1 MPIDT
6 LPNNVFLEVFNFCLD
21 DHTEFSVSHA
31 RSWQTLVHVC
41 QRWREIIFA
50 SPRRLN
56 LHLNCSYGTPVRK
69 NLIFWPVNLPLIINY
84 PSILTRISPEDEDNV
99 VAALEHPSRV
109 HRIMIHAAAPLI
121 KKVTTTLQ
129 KSFPVLAY
137 LDLVYHGQPTH
148 RPVIPRRFLGESA
161 PRLQHLSLKSISCPQ
176 LPTLLSARDLV
187 TLNLDQIFPNGY
199 MSPKVLVTNLAVLT
213 KLTSLDISFY
223 EETSPPHQWRSHPQ
237 PPMRTILPALTRL
250 NYDGRTEYLEDLLAR
265 IDTPRVKFVNIAYDT
280 PLIQASQLILF
291 IERTENLKVDRF
303 TRVETY
309 FNFAEFYIKLNCP
322 REKCS
327 QAPLFLRICGQDDVE
342 TQVQDVADLFGQ
354 LTAPF
359 SKVDDLLV
367 RCGDAAEYGAFDTD
381 EWMPLLRL
389 FPAVET
395 LRISGEMAVF
405 FTSALGNTPE
415 DMVTNVLPALRVIRL
430 VEDEDE
436 EMGMYE
442 GEDED
447 DYKEQV
453 ESMDRFLSLR
463 QLSGCP
469 VTISHPSP
477 LDSDSSED
485 DDIDDI

>member
-6 LPNNVFLEVFNFCLD
+6 LPNNVFLEIFNFCLD

-84 PSILTRISPEDEDNV
+84 PSFLTRISPEDEDNV

-109 HRIMIHAAAPLI
+109 HRIMILATAPLI
-121 KKVTTTLQ
+121 KKVTITLQ
-129 KSFPVLAY
+129 KSFPALVY
-137 LDLVYHGQPTH
+137 LDLVCHGQPTH
-148 RPVIPRRFLGESA
+148 SPVVPRRFLGESA
-161 PRLQHLSLKSISCPQ
+161 PHLQHLSLKSISCPQ
-176 LPTLLSARDLV
+176 LPTLLLSARDLV

-199 MSPKVLVTNLAVLT
+199 MSPKVLVTSLAVLT
-213 KLTSLDISFY
+213 KLTSLDISLY
-223 EETSPPHQWRSHPQ
+223 EETSPNQWRSHPQ
-237 PPMRTILPALTRL
+237 PSMRTILPALTRL
-250 NYDGRTEYLEDLLAR
+250 NYDGRSEYLEDLLAR
-265 IDTPRVKFVNIAYDT
+265 IDTPRVDFIRISYTT
-280 PLIQASQLILF
+280 PPIQAAQLIRF
-291 IERTENLKVDRF
+291 IERTDNLKVDRF

-309 FNFAEFYIKLNCP
+309 FNFEEFYIELNCP

-327 QAPLFLRICGQDDVE
+327 QAPLVLRIWGQEDVE
-342 TQVQDVADLFGQ
+342 MQVQDVADLFGQ

-359 SKVDDLLV
+359 SKVDDLFV
-367 RCGDAAEYGAFDTD
+367 RCGDAAEYGAFVTN

-395 LRISGEMAVF
+395 LRISGDMAVF
-405 FTSALGNTPE
+405 FTSALGNTAE
-415 DMVTNVLPALRVIRL
+415 DMVTNVLPALRVICL
-430 VEDEDE
+430 AEDEDE
-436 EMGMYE
+436 EKYMYE
-442 GEDED
+442 SED

-453 ESMDRFLSLR
+453 ESMQRFLSLR

-469 VTISHPSP
+469 VTISCPSR
-477 LDSDSSED
+477 LDPDSSED
-485 DDIDDI
+485 DIDDI